1 MWAAMDIGTN
11 SCRLLIADPTRG
23 GKLNTAVKLL
33 RTTRIGQGLCPQKNF
48 LRQEAMDR
56 TLEALQEYDSV
67 IRKYPVTEI
76 QLIATQA
83 IREAENGN
91 TLVGVIKERF
101 GWELQIVSGQR
112 EAWLSYLGASGGLM
126 RADNPLIIDIGG
138 GSTELIVMECEN
150 RLKAVSIPLGALRL
164 HETPLTDEELKRL
177 FTDKIKDFPQ
187 DPGISMVGVGG
198 TCTSI
203 AAILLAL
210 KVYDAQKVQ
219 GFTMSVDDIRN
230 VYRKLINLQPLERLT
245 IAGVYP
251 GREDI
256 ITEGIRILLTILG
269 IFRKKDM
276 LVSDQDLLQGLM
288 YEKMAD
294 LPS

>member
-11 SCRLLIADPTRG
+11 SCRLLIANPTRS
-23 GKLNTAVKLL
+23 GKLNTVVKLL
-33 RTTRIGQGLCPQKNF
+33 RTTRIGQGLCPQENF

-56 TLEALQEYDSV
+56 TLEALREYDSV
-67 IRKYPVTEI
+67 IRKYPVAEI

-83 IREAENGN
+83 VREAENGN
-91 TLVGVIKERF
+91 SLVGVIKERF
-101 GWELQIVSGQR
+101 GWELQIVSGRR
-112 EAWLSYLGASGGLM
+112 EAWLSYLGASGGLTE
-126 RADNPLIIDIGG
+126 ADNPLIVDIGG
-138 GSTELIVMECEN
+138 GSTELIVMDRAN
-150 RLKAVSIPLGALRL
+150 RLKAVSIPLGALKL
-164 HETPLTDEELKRL
+164 YEKPLADKELKRL
-177 FTDKIKDFPQ
+177 FADKIKDFPQ
-187 DPGISMVGVGG
+187 DPGIRIVGVGG

-219 GFTMSVDDIRN
+219 GFTMSADDIRN

-256 ITEGIRILLTILG
+256 ITEGIRILLTILA
-269 IFRKKDM
+269 IFRKKDI

-288 YEKMAD
+288 YEKMTD